1 MIGGRAFQPPRTLA
15 LMDVGNR
22 LAEKGKDAKRAF
34 KESLRA
40 ERERRFN
47 DSELSETLVS
57 LRVCCLSL
65 QCNVDCREYAA
76 LKVVTEQD
84 VYNRMRK
91 EQKREAK
98 RQKQEKQYT
107 V

>member
-1 MIGGRAFQPPRTLA
+1 MMVSSRDGPLLA
-15 LMDVGNR
+15 VSAMLIDV
-22 LAEKGKDAKRAF
+22 
-34 KESLRA
+34 
-40 ERERRFN
+40 
-47 DSELSETLVS
+47 SEFWVA
-57 LRVCCLSL
+57 
-65 QCNVDCREYAA
+65 CREYAS

-98 RQKQEKQYT
+98 RQKMYT

>member
-1 MIGGRAFQPPRTLA
+1 MQSAGSRT
-15 LMDVGNR
+15 VC
-22 LAEKGKDAKRAF
+22 
-34 KESLRA
+34 
-40 ERERRFN
+40 ERREN
-47 DSELSETLVS
+47 AGSMIVS
-57 LRVCCLSL
+57 FLRHLISL
-65 QCNVDCREYAA
+65 LLGCSSLTCTVACREYAA

-98 RQKQEKQYT
+98 RQRQYT